1 MASFWC
7 WVVLD
12 KLTKHDGGHLCQVI
26 ASTRVIAYLHA
37 IRDCPGLPDMG
48 IYFAHPYH
56 SWERGTNENTNGLIR
71 QYLPK
76 SQSFRQLTNWQLA
89 AYILELN
96 NRPRKCL
103 NYRTPAEIFWRRSV
117 ALTM

>member
-37 IRDCPGLPDMG
+37 IRDCPGL
-48 IYFAHPYH
+48 
-56 SWERGTNENTNGLIR
+56 
-71 QYLPK
+71 
-76 SQSFRQLTNWQLA
+76 
-89 AYILELN
+89 
-96 NRPRKCL
+96 NRPRRIGHQGL
-103 NYRTPAEIFWRRSV
+103 LGMRIVRWSAF
-117 ALTM
+117 